1 MRLRPVVDL
10 TVGSINARTKS
21 VDIKV
26 KSMEQP
32 SNANRRGFVVLVAAA
47 GTWIADCAMVLADDL
62 LSLRK
67 ARRRITPLCS
77 VPNADYQ
84 HGARTPSV
92 LVRSLP
98 AVPQLSAE
106 EVKLALDIV
115 TEQSRSVT
123 AITTEQVAQ
132 NPLSLEELLL
142 RSNTAIDRRLQSH
155 EVMRRAIQ
163 PKAKLMQLSRKQIT
177 IAHSA
182 LSDVALLI
190 EPTGVWHL
198 SLQGDQNFRRDDRN
212 DARNDELQ
220 FKRNAFNV
228 TMRLL
233 RSSRSGGESLTPTVG
248 GESGFDQS
256 GKLVYAE
263 IKIPEFW
270 VQREAPQLITRMGHH
285 PLIALHYDDIDQ
297 VEYEFFVRLDA
308 LTGSGEG
315 VVQPWQP
322 ER

>member
-1 MRLRPVVDL
+1 M
-10 TVGSINARTKS
+10 VGNISARTNQPAH
-21 VDIKV
+21 KV
-26 KSMEQP
+26 NLMEQP
-32 SNANRRGFVVLVAAA
+32 SNANRRGFVMLIAAT
-47 GTWIADCAMVLADDL
+47 GTWLADCAILLADDL

-67 ARRRITPLCS
+67 ARRRVTPLCS

-92 LVRSLP
+92 VVRSLP

-106 EVKLALDIV
+106 EVKLALDVV
-115 TEQSRSVT
+115 TEQSRSAT
-123 AITTEQVAQ
+123 ALTAAQTEQS
-132 NPLSLEELLL
+132 PLSIEELLM
-142 RSNTAIDRRLQSH
+142 RSNAAIERRFQSH
-155 EVMRRAIQ
+155 DVMHHAMQ
-163 PKAKLMQLSRKQIT
+163 PKAKLMQLATRQIT
-177 IAHSA
+177 IAHCG

-198 SLQGDQNFRRDDRN
+198 SLRGDQNFQRDDRRN
-212 DARNDELQ
+212 ERNDELQ
-220 FKRNAFNV
+220 LKRNAFNL

-233 RSSRSGGESLTPTVG
+233 RSSRSGGENLTPTVG
-248 GESGFDQS
+248 GEANFDQS
-256 GKLVYAE
+256 GKLAYAE
-263 IKIPEFW
+263 ITIPEFW

-285 PLIALHYDDIDQ
+285 PVIASHYDAIDQ
-297 VEYEFFVRLDA
+297 VEYEFFVRLDS